1 MEYPKRLLNESLNMI
16 LCDDSISKVDLIDLL
31 RLTLDDDD
39 LSTKQALS
47 DFITVNDIFE
57 SDRVDLELIMEHNEN
72 VYDQMKSEGLLE

>member
-31 RLTLDDDD
+31 RLTIDDD
-39 LSTKQALS
+39 LTTKQALS
-47 DFITVNDIFE
+47 DFITANDIFE
-57 SDRVDLELIMEHNEN
+57 SDRVDLELIMEHNEK

>member
-16 LCDDSISKVDLIDLL
+16 LCDDSISKADLIDLI
-31 RLTLDDDD
+31 RLTIDDD

-47 DFITVNDIFE
+47 DFITANDIFE

>member
-31 RLTLDDDD
+31 RLTIDDD

-47 DFITVNDIFE
+47 DFITANDIFE
-57 SDRVDLELIMEHNEN
+57 SDRVDLELIMEYNEN

>member
-16 LCDDSISKVDLIDLL
+16 LCDDSISKVDLIDLI
-31 RLTLDDDD
+31 RLTIDGD

>member
-16 LCDDSISKVDLIDLL
+16 LCDDSISKADLIDLL
-31 RLTLDDDD
+31 RLTIDDD

-57 SDRVDLELIMEHNEN
+57 SDRVDLELIMEYNESI
-72 VYDQMKSEGLLE
+72 YDQMKSEGLLE

>member
-1 MEYPKRLLNESLNMI
+1 MI
-16 LCDDSISKVDLIDLL
+16 LCDDSISKVDLIDLI
-31 RLTLDDDD
+31 RLTIDGD

>member
-31 RLTLDDDD
+31 RLMIDGD

-47 DFITVNDIFE
+47 DFITANDIFE
-57 SDRVDLELIMEHNEN
+57 SDRVDLELIMEYNEN

>member
-16 LCDDSISKVDLIDLL
+16 LCDDSISKVDLIDLI
-31 RLTLDDDD
+31 RLTIDDD

-47 DFITVNDIFE
+47 DFITANDIFE

-72 VYDQMKSEGLLE
+72 VYDQMKSEGLL

>member
-1 MEYPKRLLNESLNMI
+1 MEYPKRLLNESLNII
-16 LCDDSISKVDLIDLL
+16 LCDDSISKADLIDLF
-31 RLTLDDDD
+31 RLTLDDD

>member
-16 LCDDSISKVDLIDLL
+16 LCDDSISKVDLIDLI
-31 RLTLDDDD
+31 RLTIDGD

-47 DFITVNDIFE
+47 DFITANDIFE

-72 VYDQMKSEGLLE
+72 VYDQMKLEGWL

>member
-1 MEYPKRLLNESLNMI
+1 MEYTKRLLNESLNMI
-16 LCDDSISKVDLIDLL
+16 LCDDSISKVDLIDLI
-31 RLTLDDDD
+31 RLTIDDD

-47 DFITVNDIFE
+47 DFITANDIFE

>member
-16 LCDDSISKVDLIDLL
+16 LCDDSISKVDLIDLI
-31 RLTLDDDD
+31 RLTLDDD

-47 DFITVNDIFE
+47 DFITANDIFE

>member
-16 LCDDSISKVDLIDLL
+16 LCDDSISKADLIDLL
-31 RLTLDDDD
+31 RLTIDDE

-47 DFITVNDIFE
+47 DFITTNDIFE

>member
-16 LCDDSISKVDLIDLL
+16 LCDDSISKADLIDLL
-31 RLTLDDDD
+31 RLTIDDD

-47 DFITVNDIFE
+47 DFISANDIFE

-72 VYDQMKSEGLLE
+72 VYDQMKSEGLL

>member
-16 LCDDSISKVDLIDLL
+16 LCDDSISKVDLIDLI
-31 RLTLDDDD
+31 RLTIDDD
-39 LSTKQALS
+39 LTTKQALS
-47 DFITVNDIFE
+47 DFITANDIFE

>member
-16 LCDDSISKVDLIDLL
+16 LCDDSISKADLIDLL
-31 RLTLDDDD
+31 RLTIDDD

>member
-16 LCDDSISKVDLIDLL
+16 LCDDSISKVDLIDLI
-31 RLTLDDDD
+31 RLTIDGD

-47 DFITVNDIFE
+47 DFITANDIFE

>member
-16 LCDDSISKVDLIDLL
+16 LCDDSISKADLIDLL
-31 RLTLDDDD
+31 RLTLDDS

-47 DFITVNDIFE
+47 DFITANDIFE

-72 VYDQMKSEGLLE
+72 VYDRMKSEGLL

>member
-16 LCDDSISKVDLIDLL
+16 LCDDSISKADLIDLI
-31 RLTLDDDD
+31 RLTIDDD

-47 DFITVNDIFE
+47 DFITANDIFE

-72 VYDQMKSEGLLE
+72 IYDQMKSEGCL

>member
-16 LCDDSISKVDLIDLL
+16 LCDDSISKADLIDLL
-31 RLTLDDDD
+31 RLTIDDD

-47 DFITVNDIFE
+47 DFITANDIFE

-72 VYDQMKSEGLLE
+72 VYDQMKSEGWL

>member
-16 LCDDSISKVDLIDLL
+16 LCDDSISKADLIDLL
-31 RLTLDDDD
+31 RLTIDGD

>member
-31 RLTLDDDD
+31 RLTIDDD

-47 DFITVNDIFE
+47 DFITANDIFE

-72 VYDQMKSEGLLE
+72 VYDQMKSEGLL

>member
-16 LCDDSISKVDLIDLL
+16 LCDDSISKADLIDLL
-31 RLTLDDDD
+31 RLTIDDD

-72 VYDQMKSEGLLE
+72 VYDQMKSEGWL

>member
-16 LCDDSISKVDLIDLL
+16 LCDDSISKADLIDLL
-31 RLTLDDDD
+31 RLTIDGD

-47 DFITVNDIFE
+47 DFLTANDIFE

>member
-16 LCDDSISKVDLIDLL
+16 LCDDSISKVDLIDLI
-31 RLTLDDDD
+31 RLTIDDD

-47 DFITVNDIFE
+47 DFITANDIFE

-72 VYDQMKSEGLLE
+72 VYDQMKSEGWL

>member
-16 LCDDSISKVDLIDLL
+16 LCDDSISKADLIDLL
-31 RLTLDDDD
+31 RLTLDDS

-47 DFITVNDIFE
+47 DFITANDIFE

-72 VYDQMKSEGLLE
+72 VYDQMKSERLL

>member
-16 LCDDSISKVDLIDLL
+16 LCDDSISKADLIDLL
-31 RLTLDDDD
+31 RLTLDDD

-47 DFITVNDIFE
+47 DFITANDIFE

-72 VYDQMKSEGLLE
+72 VYDQRKSEGLL

>member
-16 LCDDSISKVDLIDLL
+16 LCDDFISKADLIDLF
-31 RLTLDDDD
+31 RLTIDDD

-47 DFITVNDIFE
+47 DFITANDIFE

>member
-16 LCDDSISKVDLIDLL
+16 LCDDSISKADLIDLL
-31 RLTLDDDD
+31 RLTIDDD

-47 DFITVNDIFE
+47 DFITANDIFE

-72 VYDQMKSEGLLE
+72 VYDRMKLEGLL

>member
-16 LCDDSISKVDLIDLL
+16 LCDDSISKVDLIGLI
-31 RLTLDDDD
+31 RLTIDDD

-47 DFITVNDIFE
+47 DFISANDIFE

>member
-31 RLTLDDDD
+31 RLTIDDDF
-39 LSTKQALS
+39 STKQALS
-47 DFITVNDIFE
+47 DFIIANDIFE

-72 VYDQMKSEGLLE
+72 VYDQMKSEGWL

>member
-16 LCDDSISKVDLIDLL
+16 LCDDSISKADLIDLL
-31 RLTLDDDD
+31 RLTLDED

-47 DFITVNDIFE
+47 DFITANDIFE

>member
-31 RLTLDDDD
+31 RLMIDGD

-47 DFITVNDIFE
+47 DFITANDIFE